1 MGSDAYAGLG
11 HRVAVFVER
20 FHAEYNSRMRTEPA
34 ELLRDALS
42 LPAEARAALIDSL
55 IESLDVEVDPEA
67 EEAWREEIRRR
78 VQQIDSGVVKTI
90 PWDEARRT
98 LRDSLR
104 R

>member
-1 MGSDAYAGLG
+1 
-11 HRVAVFVER
+11 
-20 FHAEYNSRMRTEPA
+20 MRIEPA

-42 LPAEARAALIDSL
+42 LPAETRAALIDSL
-55 IESLDVEVDPEA
+55 IESLDLEVDPEA

-78 VQQIDSGVVKTI
+78 VQQIDGGVVKTI